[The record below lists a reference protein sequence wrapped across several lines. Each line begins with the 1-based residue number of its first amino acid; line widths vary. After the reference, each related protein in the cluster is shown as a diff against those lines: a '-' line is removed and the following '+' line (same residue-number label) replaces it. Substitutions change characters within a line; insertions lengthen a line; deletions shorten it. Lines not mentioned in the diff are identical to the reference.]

1 MATKDHAGYA
11 VSGANAA
18 SITAFEQAAD
28 EFRSYL
34 SDPVATVELAIAAS
48 PAMVMAHALK
58 AWLFLLGTEPAG
70 LAIAR
75 DCLENT
81 SALQTNDRE
90 RGHLQAIRHLV
101 QGRFREAGR
110 VLEDVSAAYPRDAL
124 ALQAG
129 HLIDFF
135 TGDSRMLRDRLAR
148 ALPAFGEAV
157 PGYPAVLGMYSFG
170 LEECG
175 DYARA
180 EAVGQNSVAL
190 DRRGAWSWHAVAHV
204 LEMQN
209 RTAEGVTWLRSD
221 PDSWSDGI
229 FAVHNYWHL
238 ALFHLELGDIDEVLR
253 LFDGPIYGKR
263 STLVLDMIDASALLF
278 RLELRGVN
286 VADRWRILAHNWAPQ
301 VGAQNYAFNDY
312 HAMMAFV
319 GSGDSVRQQA
329 ILDSLHAAIASTGDN
344 AEFSREVGLPGALAV
359 QAFGQGN
366 YPDVVRLLRP
376 IRSSSHRFG
385 GSHAQRDLFD
395 LLLLE
400 AALRAGDTSL
410 ARALA
415 NERAARRP
423 ESPLSRL
430 FLTRSEARDG
440 GRAFRAA

>member
-1 MATKDHAGYA
+1 MHSKDHAGCA

-18 SITAFEQAAD
+18 GITAFEQAAD
-28 EFRSYL
+28 EFRCYL
-34 SDPVATVELAIAAS
+34 GDPVATVERAIAAS

-70 LAIAR
+70 VIVAGE
-75 DCLENT
+75 CLEAA

-110 VLEDVSAAYPRDAL
+110 VLEDVSAEYPRDAL

-135 TGDSRMLRDRLAR
+135 TGDSRMLRDRIAR
-148 ALPAFGEAV
+148 ALPAFDEGV
-157 PGYPAVLGMYSFG
+157 PGYPAVIGMYSFG

-175 DYARA
+175 DYVRA
-180 EAVGQNSVAL
+180 EAVGRTSVAL
-190 DRRGAWSWHAVAHV
+190 DKRGAWSWHAVAHV

-209 RTAEGVTWLRSD
+209 RTAEGIAWLRSS
-221 PDSWSDGI
+221 PDAWSDGL

-238 ALFHLELGDIDEVLR
+238 ALFHLELGEIDEVRR
-253 LFDGPIYGKR
+253 LFDGPVYGKR
-263 STLVLDMIDASALLF
+263 STLVLDLIDASALLF
-278 RLELRGVN
+278 RLALRDVDVG
-286 VADRWRILAHNWAPQ
+286 DRWQVLADNWAPHAS
-301 VGAQNYAFNDY
+301 AQNYAFNAY

-319 GSGDSVRQQA
+319 GSRDSIRQQA
-329 ILDSLHAAIASTGDN
+329 VLDSLRAAIASAGDN
-344 AEFSREVGLPGALAV
+344 AAFSSEVGLPAALAI
-359 QAFGQGN
+359 QAFGRGD
-366 YPDVVRLLRP
+366 YAGVVRLLRP

-385 GSHAQRDLFD
+385 GSHAQRDLLD

-400 AALRAGDTSL
+400 AAFRAGDTAL

-415 NERAARRP
+415 NERSARRP

-430 FLTRSEARDG
+430 FLTRSAASAGDRSP
-440 GRAFRAA
+440 RAA

>member
-1 MATKDHAGYA
+1 MYLKDHSGYA
-11 VSGANAA
+11 VSGADTPGV
-18 SITAFEQAAD
+18 TAFEQAAD
-28 EFRSYL
+28 EFRCYL
-34 SDPVATVELAIAAS
+34 GDPVATVERAIAAS

-70 LAIAR
+70 LSVAAG
-75 DCLENT
+75 CLDNA
-81 SALQTNDRE
+81 SSLQTNDRE
-90 RGHLQAIRHLV
+90 RGHLQAIRHVV

-110 VLEDVSAAYPRDAL
+110 VLEDVSAEYPRDVL

-157 PGYPAVLGMYSFG
+157 PGYPAVLGMYAFG
-170 LEECG
+170 LEECA

-180 EAVGQNSVAL
+180 EAVGRSSVAL
-190 DRRGAWSWHAVAHV
+190 DTRGAWSWHAVAHV

-209 RTAEGVTWLRSD
+209 RTAEGIAWLRSD
-221 PDSWSDGI
+221 PGTWAEGL

-238 ALFHLELGDIDEVLR
+238 ALFHLELGDFDEALR

-263 STLVLDMIDASALLF
+263 STLVLDLIDASALLF
-278 RLELRGVN
+278 RLALRGVN
-286 VADRWRILAHNWAPQ
+286 IGERWQVLADNWAPHAS
-301 VGAQNYAFNDY
+301 AQNYAFNDC

-329 ILDSLHAAIASTGDN
+329 VLDSLRAAGASAGDN
-344 AEFSREVGLPGALAV
+344 ALFSREVGLPAALAI
-359 QAFGQGN
+359 QAFGRGD
-366 YPDVVRLLRP
+366 YAGVVRQLRP
-376 IRSSSHRFG
+376 IRSHCHRFG

-395 LLLLE
+395 LMLLE
-400 AALRAGDTSL
+400 AALRAGETAL
-410 ARALA
+410 ARGLA

-430 FLTRSEARDG
+430 FLTRSAAREED
-440 GRAFRAA
+440 RAFRAA

>member
-1 MATKDHAGYA
+1 MQSKDHAGYA

-18 SITAFEQAAD
+18 GITAFEQAAD
-28 EFRSYL
+28 EFRCYL
-34 SDPVATVELAIAAS
+34 GDPVATVESAIAAS

-70 LAIAR
+70 LVVAGE
-75 DCLENT
+75 CLEKT
-81 SALQTNDRE
+81 STLPTNDRE

-110 VLEDVSAAYPRDAL
+110 VLEDVSAEYPCDAL

-148 ALPAFGEAV
+148 VLPAFGESF

-180 EAVGQNSVAL
+180 EAVGRTSVAL
-190 DRRGAWSWHAVAHV
+190 DKRGAWSWHAVAHV
-204 LEMQN
+204 LEMQS
-209 RTAEGVTWLRSD
+209 RTAEGIAWLRSD
-221 PDSWSDGI
+221 PGAWSDGL

-238 ALFHLELGDIDEVLR
+238 GLFHLELGDIDEVLR

-263 STLVLDMIDASALLF
+263 SPLVLDLIDASAMLF

-286 VADRWRILAHNWAPQ
+286 VGDRWRILADNWAPHAS
-301 VGAQNYAFNDY
+301 AQNYAFNEY

-329 ILDSLHAAIASTGDN
+329 VLDSLHTALASASDN
-344 AEFSREVGLPGALAV
+344 AAFSREVGLPGALAV
-359 QAFGQGN
+359 QAFGRGD
-366 YPDVVRLLRP
+366 YSGVVRLLRP

-385 GSHAQRDLFD
+385 GSHAQRDLLD

-400 AALRAGDTSL
+400 AALRAGDTAL

-440 GRAFRAA
+440 DRASRAA